1 MRPGSREFYRW
12 TKPPLWLL
20 GLAPLAWMV
29 LGAFGLAGVSLGA
42 NPVEKLLDEAGLWSL
57 RILLLTLAVTPLRV
71 LTGWTWLLGYRRL
84 LGLFAFFYLCL
95 HLTVYLALDR
105 ALDLGLVL
113 EDVVERPFITLGA
126 LAFLAMVPL
135 AVTSTRGW
143 MRRLGKRWQKLHRLV
158 YVIAILGVWHYYWQ
172 VKLDTVEPTIYALI
186 LAVLLAF
193 RARETWLRRRR
204 QRERLARKAQARK
217 AAAYS
222 ATETASSS

>member
-12 TKPPLWLL
+12 TKLPIWLL
-20 GLAPLAWMV
+20 ALAPFAWMV
-29 LGAFGLAGVSLGA
+29 LGAFGLWGVSLGA
-42 NPVEKLLDEAGLWSL
+42 NPVEKMLDEAGVWTL
-57 RILLLTLAVTPLRV
+57 RILLATLAITPLRV

-84 LGLFAFFYLCL
+84 LGLFAFFYLVL
-95 HLTVYLALDR
+95 HLTIYLVLDR
-105 ALDLGLVL
+105 TLDLGLII
-113 EDVVERPFITLGA
+113 EDVVERPFITLGV

-172 VKLDTVEPTIYALI
+172 VKLDTVEPTVYAVI

-193 RARETWLRRRR
+193 RLRESWRRRRR
-204 QRERLARKAQARK
+204 QKARVERKAS
-217 AAAYS
+217 AYS
-222 ATETASSS
+222 PTETASSS